1 MKESP
6 SNETRVAFIT
16 GVSRGI
22 GRAMFIQC
30 ARMKGVNVI
39 GVARSKEAIDS
50 LSAECDE
57 QGGSGYHLY
66 THDLNETE
74 LPSDLLNRIESLGRI
89 DVLINNAGYLV
100 NKSFKEITYQDWLD
114 CYQTNVYVPF
124 RLSQQLHPY
133 LSESRLA
140 HVVNIGSMGGVQGSS
155 KFPGLSAYSSSKA
168 ALIGL
173 TECLAE
179 EWKDTN
185 IRINT
190 VNLGAVQT
198 EMLAEAFPGY
208 VPDHQPAE
216 IAEWLLN
223 FAFESGKLMNGKSVF
238 LSDSTP

>member
-6 SNETRVAFIT
+6 SNETRVVFIT

-22 GRAMFIQC
+22 GRAMFMQC
-30 ARMKGVNVI
+30 AQLNGVDVI
-39 GVARSKEAIDS
+39 GVARSQQALDS
-50 LSAECDE
+50 LNAECQE
-57 QGGSGYHLY
+57 RGSSGYQLY
-66 THDLNETE
+66 TYDLKTPE
-74 LPSDLLNRIESLGRI
+74 LSSDLLNGIDRLGRI

-100 NKSFKEITYQDWLD
+100 NKPFQEITYQDWLD
-114 CYQTNVYVPF
+114 CYQTNVYVPL
-124 RLSQQLHPY
+124 RLSQQLYPY
-133 LSESRLA
+133 LSKSRLA

-198 EMLAEAFPGY
+198 EMLAEAFPGF
-208 VPDHQPAE
+208 VPDHQPEE
-216 IAEWLLN
+216 IAEWLLS